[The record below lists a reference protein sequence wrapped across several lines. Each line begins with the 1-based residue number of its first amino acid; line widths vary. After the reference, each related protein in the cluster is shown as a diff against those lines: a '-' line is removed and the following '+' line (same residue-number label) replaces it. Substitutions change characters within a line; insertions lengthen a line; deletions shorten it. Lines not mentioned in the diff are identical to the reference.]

1 MPDEKTEK
9 TRAIDLALS
18 QIEKQFGK
26 GSIMRL
32 GAWDLTTGMEA
43 ISSGSL

>member
-1 MPDEKTEK
+1 MADERSNRADERVK
-9 TRAIDLALS
+9 AIDLALA

-32 GAWDLTTGMEA
+32 G
-43 ISSGSL
+43 